1 MNTSKKSGKSSAK
14 GKRPDRPFD
23 RAMMERAEKIVDDY
37 RIILEHSDELGF
49 VGSSI
54 EIPTVFAD
62 GQSPDECVAA
72 TREAL
77 TVAVATMIEMGRRP
91 PMGRGQRN
99 IQINVRL
106 TPDEKL
112 ALEEAAARLGFK
124 GISDYV
130 RAAALRQS
138 NSAA

>member
-1 MNTSKKSGKSSAK
+1 MNTSKKSSKSSAK
-14 GKRPDRPFD
+14 SKRPDRPFD
-23 RAMMERAEKIVDDY
+23 RATMERAEKIAGDY
-37 RIILEHSDELGF
+37 RIILEHSDELVF

-62 GQSPDECVAA
+62 GPSPDDCVAA

-77 TVAVATMIEMGRRP
+77 TVAVATMLEMGRRP

-112 ALEEAAARLGFK
+112 ALEEAAARFGFK

-130 RAAALRQS
+130 RSAALRQS

>member
-1 MNTSKKSGKSSAK
+1 
-14 GKRPDRPFD
+14 
-23 RAMMERAEKIVDDY
+23 MERAEKIVDDY
-37 RIILEHSDELGF
+37 RIILEHSEELGF

-62 GQSPDECVAA
+62 GQSPDQCVAA
-72 TREAL
+72 TRTAL
-77 TVAVATMIEMGRRP
+77 KVAVATMLEMGRRP

-112 ALEEAAARLGFK
+112 ALEEAAARFGFK

-130 RAAALRQS
+130 RSAALRQS